1 MKLTGDQAYNLLLTR
16 FEELL
21 KKTVRL
27 REKQNKQMLYFD
39 DKIKKLDK
47 RISKFE
53 NKKLKKNKVVFL
65 NGMPIQK

>member
-27 REKQNKQMLYFD
+27 REKQNKQILHFESEI
-39 DKIKKLDK
+39 KEIKKRLEK
-47 RISKFE
+47 LE

-65 NGMPIQK
+65 DGMPIQK

>member
-27 REKQNKQMLYFD
+27 REKQNK
-39 DKIKKLDK
+39 
-47 RISKFE
+47 
-53 NKKLKKNKVVFL
+53 
-65 NGMPIQK
+65 